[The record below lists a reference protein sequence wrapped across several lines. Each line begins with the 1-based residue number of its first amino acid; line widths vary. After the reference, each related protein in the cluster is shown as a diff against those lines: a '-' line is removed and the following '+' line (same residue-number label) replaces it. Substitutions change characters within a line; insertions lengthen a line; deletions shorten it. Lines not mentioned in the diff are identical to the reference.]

1 MTTHRVSEA
10 AEVRSV
16 LGSDAFTPPPLDG
29 DGATL
34 ELRRAMARFARSDD
48 HAERRHVVVEA
59 LGQVNVD
66 AAATYATQV
75 TDRMLDEPVLD
86 AIVIS
91 RTAPVVAL
99 AAALGLVHVDD
110 LATARRLA
118 GDVDVVA
125 AVVGRGHPPDSNSD
139 AATDRLLA
147 LASDHPSG
155 AIAVVSLLY
164 QCFDATSASIATTLH
179 ALATGSERR
188 AAVPRTIRLATRTA
202 EVAGV
207 AIAPG
212 DTIVLELGADDLEFG
227 AGPHVCPG
235 RDLAE
240 RITEAVVASIVSS
253 PLVVDHERVAI
264 DDDGRPTE
272 LPLH

>member
-1 MTTHRVSEA
+1 VTTHTVSDGTT
-10 AEVRSV
+10 VRAV

-34 ELRRAMARFARSDD
+34 ALRRVMARFSGPPD
-48 HAERRHVVVEA
+48 HAERRRAAAEA
-59 LGQVNVD
+59 LGQVDVET
-66 AAATYATQV
+66 ATTYATRV
-75 TDRMLDEPVLD
+75 TDRMLAEPVLD

-99 AAALGLVHVDD
+99 AAALGLVDVDD
-110 LATARRLA
+110 LPMTRRLVD
-118 GDVDVVA
+118 DVDDVA
-125 AVVGRGHPPDSNSD
+125 AVVGRGRQPDSNSD

-155 AIAVVSLLY
+155 AVAVVSLLY
-164 QCFDATSASIATTLH
+164 QCLDATAASIATTLH
-179 ALATGSERR
+179 ALATGGEQR
-188 AAVPRTIRLATRTA
+188 AAVPRTIRLATRA
-202 EVAGV
+202 GEVAGV

-212 DTIVLELGADDLEFG
+212 DTIVLELAADDMEFG
-227 AGPHVCPG
+227 SGPHMCPG
-235 RDLAE
+235 RDLAV

-253 PLVVDHERVAI
+253 PLGVELERVAV
-264 DDDGRPTE
+264 DADGRPTE